1 MAGRRP
7 KPSGPQPIAPNGRPD
22 KPIDLSAVASAEW
35 DLLVSELTRLGTL
48 SEVDRA
54 CIEMAARYAGH
65 YQQAA
70 ADVAREGLT
79 VQTKQGFKAHPSLR
93 ARDDAAR
100 IRKSYLE
107 ALGLTPTS
115 RTKVSAHSPDEEPTL
130 EDVLDGDG
138 TPGSAKRL
146 QQRRG

>member
-1 MAGRRP
+1 M
-7 KPSGPQPIAPNGRPD
+7 
-22 KPIDLSAVASAEW
+22 LVAE
-35 DLLVSELTRLGTL
+35 LSELGTI

-65 YQQAA
+65 YYEAA
-70 ADVAREGLT
+70 AEVARDGLT
-79 VQTKQGFKAHPSLR
+79 VETKQGCKANPSLR

-115 RTKVSAHSPDEEPTL
+115 RTKVATTQPDDVPDL
-130 EDVLDGDG
+130 EDILGGDG
-138 TPGSAKRL
+138 TAGCAEGHRGERGSA
-146 QQRRG
+146 

>member
-7 KPSGPQPIAPNGRPD
+7 KPTGPQPIAPSGQPQ
-22 KPIDLSAVASAEW
+22 KPKDLSPQASAEW
-35 DLLVSELTRLGTL
+35 DLLVAELTELGTI

-54 CIEMAARYAGH
+54 CVEMAARYAGH

-70 ADVAREGLT
+70 AEVARDGLT
-79 VQTKQGFKAHPSLR
+79 VETKQGFKAHPSLR
-93 ARDDAAR
+93 SRDDAAR

-115 RTKVSAHSPDEEPTL
+115 HTKVSAIPADEPSL
-130 EDVLDGDG
+130 EDLLND
-138 TPGSAKRL
+138 
-146 QQRRG
+146 